1 MELRFRKRLHVAQ
14 PPNPCGVL
22 IPDYVTKIKGRYAPF
37 FFGNFGGDIPRRSYQ
52 KGRISASFYFGDP
65 PGIRTPYHRIKSAV
79 LYRLS

>member
-1 MELRFRKRLHVAQ
+1 MIKANKY
-14 PPNPCGVL
+14 PPRPTAEPLWGSH
-22 IPDYVTKIKGRYAPF
+22 PDYVTKIKGRYAPF

-65 PGIRTPYHRIKSAV
+65 PGIRTPDHRIKSAV